1 MRFAYPGSVQL
12 VCVLG
17 GLSFLPVERK
27 RRSDFKWCQVIWP
40 ELENIM
46 DRANDLV
53 PDAGFPIAYS
63 LVWYTLLNDCWK
75 AYYAKNEF
83 TPGEALLLDR
93 QADAHVH
100 KVASVVFG
108 HPQLTWSDSLIVMKK
123 RLLSEREVA
132 FLLEPGRSVGWL
144 SEIRD
149 NGYDGSQVLT
159 IKAHMLGSSVAYRAD
174 GSVRLRWVAEP
185 DFSFTGE
192 DTLRLKL
199 KRGYQ
204 TKRGVDLYSLEQP
217 VKGTLCE
224 LSVFFQPFNKGTA
237 MAFQYFTSGSL
248 AEQAP
253 GPLPSPATVLVDNS
267 VVFLF
272 NEQAFPEVKQ
282 GKPPEDETWLPTLV
296 FPPPRLR
303 RKEGS
308 YQSSLGI
315 YGTDYYSPREQ
326 FSPAEGVRPQKL
338 ALTLDPL
345 VRVVANGEGRQAVLL
360 QPGPD
365 TAAWVLEG
373 ERLGRLEK
381 EGSTRYYYP
390 PAGPGSGVDL
400 NVNNKT
406 GRPAAV
412 ISSVPK
418 WFTVDTVKA
427 TQNGESAYSTFATYH
442 APQTHYLKASLENG
456 KFKLELWYYDVDMAK
471 DLPVPEGDTKWG
483 VVSGNGT
490 LSPSGV
496 FNPAASNPSSFS
508 VVWARDTSDPRLLL
522 WAFTVIPMPLYSPE
536 EAVALYNG

>member
-1 MRFAYPGSVQL
+1 MRFAYLGSVQL
-12 VCVLG
+12 VYVLG

-27 RRSDFKWCQVIWP
+27 RRSDFKWCQGIWP

-53 PDAGFPIAYS
+53 PNAGLPIAYS
-63 LVWYTLLNDCWK
+63 QVWYILLNDCWK

-93 QADAHVH
+93 QADAQVR

-108 HPQLTWSDSLIVMKK
+108 HPQLTWSDSFIVMKK

-132 FLLEPGRSVGWL
+132 LRLEPGRSVGWL

-159 IKAHMLGSSVAYRAD
+159 IKADMLGSSVAYCAD
-174 GSVRLRWVAEP
+174 GSVRLGWGAVP

-199 KRGYQ
+199 KRGYEA
-204 TKRGVDLYSLEQP
+204 KRGVDLYSLEQP
-217 VKGTLCE
+217 VKGTLRE
-224 LSVFFQPFNKGTA
+224 LSVFFQPYNQGTA
-237 MAFQYFTSGSL
+237 MAFQYFSADSL
-248 AEQAP
+248 AEQVP
-253 GPLPSPATVLVDNS
+253 GPEPSPESGRVDNV

-272 NEQAFPEVKQ
+272 SEQAFPEVKH
-282 GKPPEDETWLPTLV
+282 GEAPEDETWLPTLV

-303 RKEGS
+303 RKDGGYE
-308 YQSSLGI
+308 SSLGA
-315 YGTDYYSPREQ
+315 YATQYDSPREQ
-326 FSPAEGVRPQKL
+326 FSPAEGARPQKL
-338 ALTLDPL
+338 ALSLDPL
-345 VRVVANGEGRQAVLL
+345 VRVVANGEGKQAVLL

-365 TAAWVLEG
+365 TAAWVLDG
-373 ERLGRLEK
+373 DRLGRLEK
-381 EGSTRYYYP
+381 EGSSRYYYP
-390 PAGPGSGVDL
+390 PAGPGSGVVLD
-400 NVNNKT
+400 VNNKT

-456 KFKLELWYYDVDMAK
+456 KFKLELWYYDVDAGK
-471 DLPVPEGDTKWG
+471 DLPVPEGDTEW
-483 VVSGNGT
+483 VVASGNGT

-508 VVWARDTSDPRLLL
+508 VVWARDTSSRHLLL
-522 WAFTVIPMPLYSPE
+522 WAFTVIPTPLYSPE

>member
-1 MRFAYPGSVQL
+1 MRFAYLDSVQL

-40 ELENIM
+40 ELESIM
-46 DRANDLV
+46 YRANYLV
-53 PDAGFPIAYS
+53 PNAAFPIAYGQ
-63 LVWYTLLNDCWK
+63 VWYTLLNDCWK
-75 AYYAKNEF
+75 AYYAKHQF

-93 QADAHVH
+93 QADAHVR

-108 HPQLTWSDSLIVMKK
+108 HPQLAWSDNFVVMKK

-132 FLLEPGRSVGWL
+132 FRLEPGRSVGWL

-159 IKAHMLGSSVAYRAD
+159 IKADTLGSSVAYRVD
-174 GSVRLRWVAEP
+174 GSVRLGWGVEP

-204 TKRGVDLYSLEQP
+204 TKRGVDLYSFEQP
-217 VKGTLCE
+217 IKNTLRE
-224 LSVFFQPFNKGTA
+224 LSVFFQPYNQGTA
-237 MAFQYFTSGSL
+237 MAFQYFTPGLL
-248 AEQAP
+248 AGQEP
-253 GPLPSPATVLVDNS
+253 GPLPSSETVLVDNV

-272 NEQAFPEVKQ
+272 SEQAFPEVKQ
-282 GKPPEDETWLPTLV
+282 GKAPEDETWLPTLV

-303 RKEGS
+303 RKDGS
-308 YQSSLGI
+308 YESSLGA
-315 YGTDYYSPREQ
+315 YGTEYHSPREQ
-326 FSPAEGVRPQKL
+326 FSQGEGVRPQKL

-345 VRVVANGEGRQAVLL
+345 VRVVTNGEDKQAVLL
-360 QPGPD
+360 VPGPD

-373 ERLGRLEK
+373 ERLGRLER

-390 PAGPGSGVDL
+390 PAGPGSGAVL
-400 NVNNKT
+400 STENKT

-418 WFTVDTVKA
+418 WFTVDMVKA
-427 TQNGESAYSTFATYH
+427 TQNGESAYSTFAAYH

-456 KFKLELWYYDVDMAK
+456 KFKLELWYYDVEARK
-471 DLPVPEGDTKWG
+471 DLPVPEGDTEWG